1 MPRAALVTAAVVLVG
16 AAGGLFLALRPGGA
30 PADPP
35 APEPAPVGVA
45 VPVARPD
52 PAPAPGPM
60 TIQVI
65 GQPSTPADAP
75 GVAPRPAAPP
85 RTLTVGARVTAVA
98 FHPTKSTELAV
109 ATTTGEAVA
118 WNLATGGRGRV
129 LSKHAGQATAVGYSP
144 DGGTVLT
151 AAGDRVKAD
160 LTPQEILKDVGEDD
174 ALEQV
179 ETERG
184 IMIRNPGPSVGLA
197 DMLRGDGRGDFSA
210 ILSEHATGKQL
221 RRVVGHDAGV
231 LAAAYAADGKRFAT
245 AAGDGKVVLWNAH
258 TGRPVRDLVGHRG
271 PVLAAAFSPD
281 GRRLLTGGVDRT
293 AVLWDV
299 AEGKPAVTL
308 GGHANR
314 VAGVAVS
321 PDGLLAA
328 TGSVEQPTAETP
340 AGRKESRYGKQHGTA
355 TLWDLTTGERVR
367 GFVGHDHL
375 VAALAFGPDGRVLV
389 TGSWDGTAA
398 AWEVHTGRRL
408 AVFRGDG
415 SPVDCVAVAADGS
428 RLAFGTRGGKVF
440 AHPLPDRPAPDA
452 DAGMGDVVQAVAF
465 SPDGAHLVTG
475 SGDRFAANLWSLADG
490 RLAHVFRGHTA
501 AVPVVAFAPDGKTVL
516 TGSLDHTAVLWDV
529 RTGQLVRRLTG
540 TTTRRAPNPLTK
552 SRTGTSYAGPL
563 AGVTTGAFSAD
574 GTRVYTG
581 SQFYD
586 ELYGWD
592 VATGAFTRVPPA
604 GGLADTLGA
613 VGVTPDGKTLF
624 TAYAEG
630 QVLLRTPAGTT
641 VAELDPG
648 DPAGKAWVNVAALS
662 ADGRWA
668 VAAGL
673 GGKVKLWDVA
683 RRQVRPDFAGHTK
696 LVTAVAFSPD
706 GRRLVT
712 AAEDNAVTVWDV
724 TAGKKTAALAGHTR
738 PVHAAAV
745 HPKGRLVVTAA
756 LDGTVRLWD
765 ADAGRELARLVADGG
780 GHDWGVV
787 AANGLFDGSA
797 GGRRRLLGG
806 PNGTV
811 PLDRFRDLYRPG
823 LLAELAR
830 GDLPGVA
837 PTPSQ
842 AAPAVAV
849 ALAADPPPGLVALDV
864 TVTDRGGGVREPTLL
879 HNRVAAGTP
888 ANVRR
893 EGSLLRC
900 RFELAPTP
908 GLNHFEVRAATADGA
923 VEGEPAGLSVQAAG
937 AAARP
942 RLHAVVVGIN
952 EYPRGGGAG
961 KLEPLEF
968 CAPDARAVAELLR
981 LRPAPA
987 YDPGEVR
994 ELTDAKATRSG
1005 IVGALH
1011 EVAKAA
1017 RPQDVF
1023 VFFAA
1028 GHGVTLGQRYYFLPH
1043 DFAASADLDADVR
1056 RDGLSVDD
1064 LAEAAARVP
1073 ALNRVLI
1080 FDTCQSGS
1088 AVGLG
1093 GGPASPFAFR
1103 GAVERS
1109 ARSQGVLTLAAASA
1123 AGAANGAKEL
1133 GHGVLTYT
1141 LLKSLD
1147 PQKDDF
1153 LGDARVARAGPV
1165 DAAAWLRF
1173 ARDHAP
1179 GVWAAFPRPGE
1190 LAPTPQQV
1198 ALGGTGAGFPLLTA
1212 GAVDADSARRLR
1224 EAAARQ
1230 EAAAG
1235 EVFERRLAELEQAWT
1250 AKDKVRE
1257 DALAAGR
1264 AGVREKLA
1272 AKAAAFTAA
1281 HPEPA
1286 KRYAAAPPGTR
1297 AHRFAAP
1304 AGKAVEAVAFRP
1316 DGLLLAATADQAGTA
1331 VALWDA
1337 DRGAALATFSDVIR
1351 FRPAVRSTGFDSA
1364 PARVM
1369 AENPVGFFAA
1379 DGSAFL
1385 STMHKAGPTVVDT
1398 TTRAARTALPAVK
1411 PAATGPDLTP
1421 SPDLKY
1427 AVVPFLD
1434 RQVVWDLTT
1443 GARVPGQSVGGLY
1456 GHHTPVAFSHRSGE
1470 LAVHTQSAAVYE
1482 VGTGKGTAGFASPP
1496 VVGFTPDDRLLLT
1509 RDGVRLGL
1517 WHRTGRAERTFAH
1530 EAGVVSACAFSRDGR
1545 LLAAA
1550 GGRYVS
1556 VWETDTGTLVGR
1568 WAVEGDDFVAFSP
1581 DEARLATGSPAA
1593 VEVWRLNP
1601 GGPNPVAAVT
1611 KRAAPPPPPAK
1622 GGLRDPFGGP
1632 AFGEMGGFGP
1642 FGPPGRGVNPPLPP
1656 NPRPME
1662 RAPEPFPFPRQPR

>member
-1 MPRAALVTAAVVLVG
+1 MPRAVLVTAAVVLVA
-16 AAGGLFLALRPGGA
+16 AAGGLYLALRPIGGPGDA
-30 PADPP
+30 P
-35 APEPAPVGVA
+35 APEPAPVAVVA
-45 VPVARPD
+45 PAARPD
-52 PAPAPGPM
+52 PAPARRPM
-60 TIQVI
+60 TIELV
-65 GQPSTPADAP
+65 GQASTPANVP
-75 GVAPRPAAPP
+75 GAAPRPAAPP
-85 RTLTVGARVTAVA
+85 RMLTVGARVTAVA
-98 FHPTKSTELAV
+98 FHPTQPTELAV
-109 ATTTGEAVA
+109 STTTGEAVA

-129 LSKHAGQATAVGYSP
+129 LSKHAGQATAVAYSP
-144 DGGTVLT
+144 KGETVLT

-160 LTPQEILKDVGEDD
+160 LTPEEILKDVGEDD
-174 ALEQV
+174 ALEHV

-184 IMIRNPGPSVGLA
+184 VMIRNPGPSVGLS

-271 PVLAAAFSPD
+271 PVLATTFTPD
-281 GRRLLTGGVDRT
+281 GRRLLTGGIDRT

-440 AHPLPDRPAPDA
+440 AHALPDRPAPDA

-465 SPDGAHLVTG
+465 SPDGTHLVTG

-529 RTGQLVRRLTG
+529 RTGQPVRRLTG
-540 TTTRRAPNPLTK
+540 KTTHLPENPRLKTRAK
-552 SRTGTSYAGPL
+552 TSYAGPL
-563 AGVTTGAFSAD
+563 AGVTTGAFSPD
-574 GTRVYTG
+574 GKRVYTG
-581 SQFYD
+581 SQFYE

-592 VATGAFTRVPPA
+592 VATGAFSRVPPA

-613 VGVTPDGKTLF
+613 VGVTPEGKTLF

-630 QVLLRTPAGTT
+630 QVLLRTPAGAT
-641 VAELDPG
+641 VAVLDPG
-648 DPAGKAWVNVAALS
+648 DPGGRPWVNVAALS

-673 GGKVKLWDVA
+673 GGKVKVWDVV
-683 RRQVRPDFAGHTK
+683 RRQARPDFAGHTK

-712 AAEDNAVTVWDV
+712 AAEDNAVAVWDV
-724 TAGKKTAALAGHTR
+724 AGGKKTAALAGHTK

-745 HPKGRLVVTAA
+745 HPNGRLVVTAA

-780 GHDWGVV
+780 GLDWAVV
-787 AANGLFDGSA
+787 AANDLFDGSA

-806 PNGTV
+806 PSGTV

-830 GDLPGVA
+830 GDLPGAA
-837 PTPSQ
+837 PAPAQ
-842 AAPAVAV
+842 AAPTVAV
-849 ALAADPPPGLVALDV
+849 ALAADPPAGLVALDV
-864 TVTDRGGGVREPTLL
+864 TVTDRSGGAREPTLL

-888 ANVRR
+888 ANVLR
-893 EGSLLRC
+893 EGGVLRC
-900 RFELAPTP
+900 RFELAPAP

-923 VEGEPAGLSVQAAG
+923 VEGEPAGLTVQAAG
-937 AAARP
+937 PAARP

-952 EYPRGGGAG
+952 QYPRGGE
-961 KLEPLEF
+961 LRSLEF
-968 CAPDARAVAELLR
+968 CAPDARAMAELLR
-981 LRPAPA
+981 LRPAAA

-1005 IVGALH
+1005 IVGALY
-1011 EVAKAA
+1011 EVAKIA

-1028 GHGVTLGQRYYFLPH
+1028 GHGATLGQRYYLLPH
-1043 DFAASADLDADVR
+1043 DYTASADRDADIR

-1093 GGPASPFAFR
+1093 GGPASAFAFR

-1133 GHGVLTYT
+1133 EHGVLTYT

-1147 PQKDDF
+1147 PQKNDY
-1153 LGDARVARAGPV
+1153 LGDARVARSGPV

-1179 GVWAAFPRPGE
+1179 GVWAAFPKPGE

-1198 ALGGTGAGFPLLTA
+1198 VLGGTGTGFPLLTA

-1235 EVFERRLAELEQAWT
+1235 EVFERRLAELEQAR
-1250 AKDKVRE
+1250 AVKDQARE

-1264 AGVREKLA
+1264 TGVRETLA
-1272 AKAAAFTAA
+1272 AKAAAFAAA
-1281 HPEPA
+1281 HPEA
-1286 KRYAAAPPGTR
+1286 ARRYAAAPPGTR

-1316 DGLLLAATADQAGTA
+1316 DGLLLAATADQAGAA

-1337 DRGAALATFSDVIR
+1337 DRGAALATWADVLPY
-1351 FRPAVRSTGFDSA
+1351 RPAIRSRGFNEA
-1364 PARVM
+1364 PARVL

-1398 TTRAARTALPAVK
+1398 TTRAARLALPAVK
-1411 PAATGPDLTP
+1411 PAATGPGLTP

-1443 GARVPGQSVGGLY
+1443 GARVPGAAVGGLY
-1456 GHHTPVAFSHRSGE
+1456 GRPTPAAFSHRSGE
-1470 LAVHTQSAAVYE
+1470 LAVHPDSTAVYE
-1482 VGTGKGTAGFASPP
+1482 VATGKGTAGFASPP
-1496 VVGFTPDDRLLLT
+1496 VAGFTPDDRLLLT
-1509 RDGVRLGL
+1509 RDGANLVL
-1517 WHRTGRAERTFAH
+1517 WRRTGLAERTFVH
-1530 EAGVVSACAFSRDGR
+1530 EAGAVRAFAFGPGGR

-1550 GGRYVS
+1550 GGQYVS
-1556 VWETDTGTLVGR
+1556 LWETDSGKLVGR
-1568 WAVEGDDFVAFSP
+1568 WAVEGDDFLAFSP

-1593 VEVWRLNP
+1593 VEVWRLDP
-1601 GGPNPVAAVT
+1601 AGPHPVAAVV
-1611 KRAAPPPPPAK
+1611 KRAAPPPPAK
-1622 GGLRDPFGGP
+1622 GGFGGP
-1632 AFGEMGGFGP
+1632 LGGPGFLEMGPGFGP
-1642 FGPPGRGVNPPLPP
+1642 FGQPGPGANPPPP

-1662 RAPEPFPFPRQPR
+1662 RAPQPFPFPPQPR